1 MVLDILIVIFTVLGG
16 FFGLLG
22 SYGLLKLDDPVS
34 RLHAP
39 TKTSTLGVGAIL
51 IASVFHAW
59 SYEHHGSS
67 HELLI
72 VMFLLVTAPVT
83 ANFIAKVHINRHMKA
98 EDLPSP
104 GDDPCWA
111 THDRDAGSGTDETQ
125 TEDAR
130 NQNTPDQNSPA
141 GPQPQG

>member
-1 MVLDILIVIFTVLGG
+1 MENYLDILIVGFSILGG
-16 FFGLLG
+16 LFGLLG

-51 IASVFHAW
+51 LASFFHSWA
-59 SYEHHGSS
+59 YDHHGSS

-72 VMFLLVTAPVT
+72 LMFLLVTAPVT
-83 ANFIAKVHINRHMKA
+83 ANFIAKVHISRHTKP

-104 GDDPCWA
+104 GEDRVWA
-111 THDRDAGSGTDETQ
+111 SHMKSDE
-125 TEDAR
+125 DVV
-130 NQNTPDQNSPA
+130 P
-141 GPQPQG
+141 PQQQG

>member
-1 MVLDILIVIFTVLGG
+1 MQHYLDYLIVGFSVLGG
-16 FFGLLG
+16 LFGLLG
-22 SYGLLKLDDPVS
+22 SYGLLKLNDPVS

-51 IASVFHAW
+51 MASFFHSWA
-59 SYEHHGSS
+59 YDHHGSS

-83 ANFIAKVHINRHMKA
+83 ANFIAKVHISRHTKP

-104 GDDPCWA
+104 GEDRVWA
-111 THDRDAGSGTDETQ
+111 THMKPE
-125 TEDAR
+125 EDVEA
-130 NQNTPDQNSPA
+130 
-141 GPQPQG
+141 PQQQG

>member
-1 MVLDILIVIFTVLGG
+1 MEQILDILIVVFAVLGG

-22 SYGLLKLDDPVS
+22 SFGLLKLNDPVS

-51 IASVFHAW
+51 LASFFHSW
-59 SYEHHGSS
+59 GYDHHGSS

-72 VMFLLVTAPVT
+72 LMFLLVTAPVT
-83 ANFIAKVHINRHMKA
+83 ANFIAKVHISRHTKP

-104 GDDPCWA
+104 GEDRLWA
-111 THDRDAGSGTDETQ
+111 THMQPEENGDA
-125 TEDAR
+125 
-130 NQNTPDQNSPA
+130 
-141 GPQPQG
+141 PQQQG